1 MSRVDRLIGCTRM
14 GITVVAFLMTTSTAL
29 AQVPRDNKPEA
40 WRDGQPPKPK
50 PGEMEDRV
58 MEADR
63 KAMEKN
69 SKRVGNGRTNTVT
82 PHETASR
89 ELTPAQKRLLSPTPE
104 DMVRFAEFLKAPD
117 TGLIRLLPKGKFE
130 YSPHLVSANDPKQ
143 LSTLPVTGGGA
154 AYSFTKKRHEL
165 SEWSEIGL
173 QDGKLFSGFA
183 GGVLGFMAN
192 LGDVALEGISLK
204 TAGVA
209 DLQELGRPRSR
220 SEAIQQSQRN
230 SQGFTAGSVT
240 YYSVLPAV
248 PGSTYVLRSVA
259 EGRTDVLL
267 AFRLCR
273 RDEDGS
279 LIILW
284 KLLKKDSAPVLR

>member
-1 MSRVDRLIGCTRM
+1 MSKVGWLIGCTRI
-14 GITVVAFLMTTSTAL
+14 GLTVVAFLLTTSTAL
-29 AQVPRDNKPEA
+29 SQVPRDNRPQAWPDGKPP
-40 WRDGQPPKPK
+40 QPK
-50 PGEMEDRV
+50 PGEIENLTL
-58 MEADR
+58 EADR

-69 SKRVGNGRTNTVT
+69 SKRLGNRPTNPAT
-82 PHETASR
+82 PNETASR
-89 ELTPAQKRLLSPTPE
+89 ELTPAQKRLLSPTLQ
-104 DMVRFAEFLKAPD
+104 DMVRFGKSLKAPD
-117 TGLIRLLPKGKFE
+117 TGLFRLLPKGKFE
-130 YSPHLVSANDPKQ
+130 YSPQLVSANDPKQ

-154 AYSFTKKRHEL
+154 AYSFTWRRHEL

-192 LGDVALEGISLK
+192 LGDVPLEGISLE
-204 TAGVA
+204 TPGVA
-209 DLQELGRPRSR
+209 DLQALGRPTSR

-230 SQGFTAGSVT
+230 SQGFPAGSFT

-259 EGRTDVLL
+259 EGRGDVLI

-273 RDEDGS
+273 QDEDGS
-279 LIILW
+279 LIVLW
-284 KLLKKDSAPVLR
+284 KLLNKASAPFLK